1 MLIRQTLPLII
12 AYVNDRESVEGRTRF
27 QKIIFIL
34 QQQAKFFNDRY
45 DFVPHDYGPYSSEL
59 QTDIDDLI
67 AKKLMEE
74 VRHTVEEGKIKY
86 VYQITDKGI
95 ATVQSVLDDPALEKK
110 FEFVRI
116 VDIAT
121 AVKNDLNRKHLPSL
135 LADIYEKYPDYARFS
150 VFGL

>member
-1 MLIRQTLPLII
+1 MS
-12 AYVNDRESVEGRTRF
+12 DRESVEGRTRF
-27 QKIIFIL
+27 QKITFIL
-34 QQQAKFFNDRY
+34 QQQAKFFKDRY
-45 DFVPHDYGPYSSEL
+45 DFVPHDYGPYSPEL

-95 ATVQSVLDDPALEKK
+95 VTVKSILDDTALEKK
-110 FEFVRI
+110 FKFSLI

-121 AVKNDLNRKHLPSL
+121 AIKNDLNKKHLPSL

-150 VFGL
+150 IFGL